1 MFHSQPNVSPRLLLM
16 LGLFAI
22 TVHPGCSIL
31 VGNVRPIETKSN
43 GYRYDDLSQ
52 ASGWVKKST
61 KADDTHRSNELSDIV
76 FQSQTTAAIISLNSA
91 CRESRERNERDLR
104 TFTQSLLMGI
114 SEIERREERD
124 VVVSGVPALE
134 TTVQGKVTGQIVMLR
149 TIVARKDACLFDVMY
164 VTRPASFESELGDF
178 AKFVAS
184 LRL

>member
-91 CRESRERNERDLR
+91 CRESR
-104 TFTQSLLMGI
+104 
-114 SEIERREERD
+114 
-124 VVVSGVPALE
+124 
-134 TTVQGKVTGQIVMLR
+134 
-149 TIVARKDACLFDVMY
+149 
-164 VTRPASFESELGDF
+164 
-178 AKFVAS
+178 
-184 LRL
+184 